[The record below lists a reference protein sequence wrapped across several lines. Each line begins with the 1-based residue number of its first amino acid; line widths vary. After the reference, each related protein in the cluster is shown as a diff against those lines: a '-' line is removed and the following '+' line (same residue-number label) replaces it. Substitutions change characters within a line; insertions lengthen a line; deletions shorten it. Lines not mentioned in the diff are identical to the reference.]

1 MNENYRGS
9 HARLLGDLCRSLTTL
24 GMGVQMR
31 DAIPSLTV
39 NADPAAPPGVGVY
52 VLVSTS
58 GAEFVWTAAG
68 IRHPVSDIEGAARR
82 IAEFVRDEQRR
93 ASGGPGLGS

>member
-1 MNENYRGS
+1 MS
-9 HARLLGDLCRSLTTL
+9 
-24 GMGVQMR
+24 VQLR

-68 IRHPVSDIEGAARR
+68 NRHPVSDIEGAARR
-82 IAEFVRDEQRR
+82 IAAFVHEQQRQT
-93 ASGGPGLGS
+93 SGEPGPGS